1 MLELIGIIYR
11 STRRIYN
18 EAENMELM
26 KKYHKE
32 KGGFVW
38 ETGHEVKSSQW
49 GDQKISLTLQELTTQ
64 RAQLEIN

>member
-1 MLELIGIIYR
+1 M
-11 STRRIYN
+11 YN

-26 KKYHKE
+26 KKYYKE

-49 GDQKISLTLQELTTQ
+49 DQKISLTLQELNTQ
-64 RAQLEIN
+64 RSPIRNKLARRNIS

>member
-1 MLELIGIIYR
+1 
-11 STRRIYN
+11 
-18 EAENMELM
+18 MELM